1 MMAKNEFL
9 SFATA
14 DGANVLSA
22 EDYQTLRSR
31 SNGFSAGVACSQ
43 ELNTV

>member
-1 MMAKNEFL
+1 MAKNEFL
-9 SFATA
+9 PFATA